1 MEAFSP
7 AGLTGALLGLVMGWV
22 DYKIAGGII
31 EKKLRDTDKSVTP
44 AEKADYERR
53 IQWFR
58 RLLFVSTVG
67 VFPVVG
73 YLFGTTIAGWTK
85 D

>member
-1 MEAFSP
+1 MEVLSP

-31 EKKLRDTDKSVTP
+31 ERKLRE
-44 AEKADYERR
+44 AEVAPIAADNAADERR
-53 IQWFR
+53 IQRFR
-58 RLLFVSTVG
+58 QLLLIATVG

-73 YLFGTTIAGWTK
+73 YVFGHMIAG
-85 D
+85 

>member
-1 MEAFSP
+1 MEALSP

-31 EKKLRDTDKSVTP
+31 ERKLREADVAP
-44 AEKADYERR
+44 IEAENAADERR
-53 IQWFR
+53 IQRFR
-58 RLLFVSTVG
+58 QLLLIATVG

-73 YLFGTTIAGWTK
+73 YVFGHMIAG
-85 D
+85 